1 MQELTENNL
10 KAYNTFGLEAHCQ
23 GIIHILAGADVKRV
37 VHQKLAPVR
46 ILGGGSNVLITKDQE
61 AWILRNEIKG
71 IDIVATTENEV
82 LVKVGAGESWHGFV
96 EWALHHNLG
105 GIENLVLIPGSV
117 GAAPMQ
123 NIGAYG
129 VEQNHVFHSLQA
141 IHLATG
147 EEREFSREECEFGYR
162 ESIFKRALKDQYFIT
177 HVYYLL
183 TSRDHVLHLE
193 YGAIR
198 EVLASG
204 DITKPTIQDIASA
217 VKSIRMSKLP
227 DPAVIGNAGS
237 FFKNPTISAD
247 VYARLKEKYPDMP
260 GYVVSDTEIKVPA
273 GWLIEKAG
281 WKGKRSGHAGV
292 HHLQALVLVN
302 HGNASGAEI
311 WQLAENVMTNIGSKF
326 GIKLE
331 AEVNIW

>member
-1 MQELTENNL
+1 MRETPENNL
-10 KAYNTFGLEAHCQ
+10 KQYNTFGLEARCK
-23 GIIHILAGADVKRV
+23 GVIHIHEVDDVQRV
-37 VHQKLAPVR
+37 IQQKLSPVR

-61 AWILRNEIKG
+61 AWILKNEIKG

-82 LVKVGAGESWHGFV
+82 LVKVGAGESWNGFV

-129 VEQNHVFHSLQA
+129 VEQNQVFHSLKA
-141 IHLATG
+141 IHLETG
-147 EEREFSREECEFGYR
+147 EVREFSKEACAFGYR
-162 ESIFKRALKDQYFIT
+162 ESVFKRKLKGQYFIT
-177 HVYYLL
+177 HVQYLL
-183 TSRDHVLHLE
+183 TSREHLLHPG

-198 EVLASG
+198 EVLAAR
-204 DITKPTIQDIASA
+204 DITEPTIQDIAEA

-237 FFKNPTISAD
+237 FFKNPTIPAD
-247 VYARLKEKYPDMP
+247 MYARLKEKYPDIP
-260 GYVVSDTEIKVPA
+260 GYVVSDMEIKVPA

-281 WKGKRSGHAGV
+281 WKGKRSGNAGV

-311 WQLAENVMTNIGSKF
+311 WQLAENVMTDIDSTF